1 MRPYEVIQYTPRDAG
16 LHLLELVNYDRRYV
30 NVRKKPLIPIEIPEE
45 VKSLFVPLIVISLS
59 IIWWRRR
66 RTRVVVDESAI
77 RKITAENMFQEL
89 IKRYKRVYTAA
100 EIEERIKNLVFIEL
114 NESELDRAE
123 DLSDRYGIL
132 LDVAKSLILCKKLR
146 ARKFITGAELPEE
159 IEDRF
164 EGTRVIAVEDELR
177 QMGL

>member
-1 MRPYEVIQYTPRDAG
+1 M
-16 LHLLELVNYDRRYV
+16 
-30 NVRKKPLIPIEIPEE
+30 EE
-45 VKSLFVPLIVISLS
+45 G
-59 IIWWRRR
+59 
-66 RTRVVVDESAI
+66 
-77 RKITAENMFQEL
+77 
-89 IKRYKRVYTAA
+89 
-100 EIEERIKNLVFIEL
+100 IKNLVFIEL

-164 EGTRVIAVEDELR
+164 EGTRIFAVEDELR